1 MKGTFPVN
9 KFRELETPFYYYD
22 VNVLRETLSCINK
35 EAGKYNNF
43 CVHYAVKANANH
55 KILTIIRENGLGA
68 DCVSGGEIRA
78 ASKQGSLQIKSYM
91 PVSVKLIG
99 KSIWDWI
106 MIFSVSM

>member
-68 DCVSGGEIRA
+68 DCVP
-78 ASKQGSLQIKSYM
+78 SKQGSLQIKSYM

>member
-43 CVHYAVKANANH
+43 CV
-55 KILTIIRENGLGA
+55 E
-68 DCVSGGEIRA
+68 
-78 ASKQGSLQIKSYM
+78 KSAQ
-91 PVSVKLIG
+91 PLRPDSRQTK
-99 KSIWDWI
+99 
-106 MIFSVSM
+106 

>member
-55 KILTIIRENGLGA
+55 KVLTIIRESGLGA
-68 DCVSGGEIRA
+68 DCVSGGETV
-78 ASKQGSLQIKSYM
+78 SYTHLTL
-91 PVSVKLIG
+91 PTICSV
-99 KSIWDWI
+99 
-106 MIFSVSM
+106 

>member
-55 KILTIIRENGLGA
+55 KI
-68 DCVSGGEIRA
+68 
-78 ASKQGSLQIKSYM
+78 
-91 PVSVKLIG
+91 PVSLYTSPSPRDG
-99 KSIWDWI
+99 LLPRMPS
-106 MIFSVSM
+106 SA

>member
-43 CVHYAVKANANH
+43 CVHYTTGPSSRR
-55 KILTIIRENGLGA
+55 I
-68 DCVSGGEIRA
+68 A
-78 ASKQGSLQIKSYM
+78 A
-91 PVSVKLIG
+91 
-99 KSIWDWI
+99 
-106 MIFSVSM
+106 

>member
-68 DCVSGGEIRA
+68 DWVKSVQP
-78 ASKQGSLQIKSYM
+78 SKQGSLQIKSYM